1 LRMSKKLW
9 ILLAVGLLF
18 AACRGKGELKTV
30 QTQKAGD
37 IMVTVLSENG
47 SIKNG
52 ANDFI
57 LEFRKTDGNQLV
69 DVGTVDVAP
78 IMDMPGMG
86 PMMGTASVTPTDTPG
101 RYRVV
106 GALTMAGL
114 WKFNVK
120 LGNGETVR
128 INVNAE

>member
-1 LRMSKKLW
+1 MSKTLG
-9 ILLAVGLLF
+9 ILFLAGSMLS
-18 AACRGKGELKTV
+18 ACRAQGELKTV
-30 QTQKAGD
+30 QTQQAGD
-37 IMVTVLSENG
+37 ITVTVLSESG

-52 ANDFI
+52 ANDFV
-57 LEFRKTDGNQLV
+57 LEFRKGGQLV

-78 IMDMPGMG
+78 VMEMPGMG

-101 RYRVV
+101 RYRVS
-106 GALTMAGL
+106 GGLTMAGL

-120 LGNGETVR
+120 LGSGETIR

>member
-1 LRMSKKLW
+1 MSKKLW
-9 ILLAVGLLF
+9 IVLAVGLF
-18 AACRGKGELKTV
+18 PAACRGKGELKTV
-30 QTQKAGD
+30 QTQQAGD
-37 IMVTVLSENG
+37 ITVTVLSESG

-69 DVGTVDVAP
+69 NVGTVDVAP

-86 PMMGTASVTPTDTPG
+86 PMMGSASVTPADTQG

-106 GALTMAGL
+106 GSLTMAGL

-120 LGNGETVR
+120 YGNGETVR